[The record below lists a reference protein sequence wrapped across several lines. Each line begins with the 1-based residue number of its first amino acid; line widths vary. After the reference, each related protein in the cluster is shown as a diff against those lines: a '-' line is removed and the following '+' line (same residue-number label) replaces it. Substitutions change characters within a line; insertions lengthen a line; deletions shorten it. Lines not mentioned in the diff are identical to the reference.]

1 MYIAKC
7 NVCWL
12 CQLNKLFKLS
22 SGESSALLFQHS
34 IIAVTKNLLLWAWNM
49 KAVLFDLG
57 GVLISAPQLVIA
69 RYEKSLGLPS

>member
-1 MYIAKC
+1 MSIE
-7 NVCWL
+7 L
-12 CQLNKLFKLS
+12 EKLFHYPRVFNGGVQWAFVK
-22 SGESSALLFQHS
+22 HS
-34 IIAVTKNLLLWAWNM
+34 IRAVTWSLLLWVWIM